1 MHLLI
6 QGEDMETLYTFS
18 TPVTEHQILE
28 KAVEILENRL
38 VSGDAFTRP
47 NDTKAFL
54 RCKLGE
60 YEREVFGVMLLNNQ
74 HQLIEFNELFFGTV
88 DSASVYPREVVK
100 LVLERNASAVI
111 FAHNHPSGDSNPS
124 QADRRITERLK
135 DALALVDVRVL
146 DHIVVGSDCVS
157 FAERGWL

>member
-1 MHLLI
+1 
-6 QGEDMETLYTFS
+6 
-18 TPVTEHQILE
+18 
-28 KAVEILENRL
+28 
-38 VSGDAFTRP
+38 
-47 NDTKAFL
+47 
-54 RCKLGE
+54 
-60 YEREVFGVMLLNNQ
+60 NQ

-157 FAERGWL
+157 

>member
-1 MHLLI
+1 
-6 QGEDMETLYTFS
+6 METLYTFS
-18 TPVTEHQILE
+18 APVTEHQILE
-28 KAVEILENRL
+28 KAVEILESRL

-54 RCKLGE
+54 CCKLGE
-60 YEREVFGVMLLNNQ
+60 YEREVFGGMLLNNQ

-100 LVLERNASAVI
+100 LVLEKNASAVI

>member
-1 MHLLI
+1 
-6 QGEDMETLYTFS
+6 METLYTFS
-18 TPVTEHQILE
+18 SPVTEHQILE

-74 HQLIEFNELFFGTV
+74 HQLIEFNELFFGTI

-111 FAHNHPSGDSNPS
+111 FAHNHPSGDATPS

>member
-1 MHLLI
+1 
-6 QGEDMETLYTFS
+6 METLYTFS
-18 TPVTEHQILE
+18 APVTEHQILE

-38 VSGDAFTRP
+38 VSGSAFTRP

-74 HQLIEFNELFFGTV
+74 HQLIEFNELFFGTI
-88 DSASVYPREVVK
+88 DNASVYPREVVK
-100 LVLERNASAVI
+100 LVLEKNASAVI
-111 FAHNHPSGDSNPS
+111 FAHNHPSGDATPS

-135 DALALVDVRVL
+135 EALALIDVRVL